1 MALAQTGIS
10 LSSTPRKT
18 SQSVEQATN
27 SQDDLTDAEYDAN
40 PDDWVSTLFKYY
52 VQLVQPGAL
61 LDDFPA
67 TSAAGALEAMRDAF
81 SKEIRPMRFPNV
93 ENSEE
98 TNETEESTIKKE
110 REMYSPLR
118 DSFNDMLSSVQT
130 RLRCF
135 NIDSHRPMAATSQK
149 MSPDLAFALDYQIPT
164 AFDQD
169 KVFLHP
175 AVYVEVKRNYK
186 VDIPFRTSTPQ
197 SPGTQ
202 QNLLTEQTKLLK
214 QVPQYVYYGQLPW
227 LP

>member
-1 MALAQTGIS
+1 
-10 LSSTPRKT
+10 
-18 SQSVEQATN
+18 
-27 SQDDLTDAEYDAN
+27 
-40 PDDWVSTLFKYY
+40 
-52 VQLVQPGAL
+52 
-61 LDDFPA
+61 
-67 TSAAGALEAMRDAF
+67 
-81 SKEIRPMRFPNV
+81 MRFPNV
-93 ENSEE
+93 ENSDES
-98 TNETEESTIKKE
+98 NETEEFTIKKE
-110 REMYSPLR
+110 RELYSPLR

-135 NIDSHRPMAATSQK
+135 NIDSHRPMAATGQK
-149 MSPDLAFALDYQIPT
+149 MSPDLAFALDYQIRA

-202 QNLLTEQTKLLK
+202 QNLLAEQTKLLK